1 MQAMERTN
9 ATKLKCKD
17 IGLKEKNAYYETFPH
32 HLVSRVINYSRID
45 NDMTIQH
52 STSSKPSKFK
62 AQSFNA
68 HAPNRT
74 M

>member
-17 IGLKEKNAYYETFPH
+17 TELKEKNAYYQTLPH
-32 HLVSRVINYSRID
+32 HLVSRVINYSTID
-45 NDMTIQH
+45 NDMTIQQ
-52 STSSKPSKFK
+52 SSSKPSKFK

>member
-1 MQAMERTN
+1 MQAMKKTN
-9 ATKLKCKD
+9 AKTQSSRRKMHIMKLY
-17 IGLKEKNAYYETFPH
+17 LT
-32 HLVSRVINYSRID
+32 ID

-68 HAPNRT
+68 HAPNCT

>member
-1 MQAMERTN
+1 MQQNSN
-9 ATKLKCKD
+9 ADTK
-17 IGLKEKNAYYETFPH
+17 LKEKNGYYETLPH

-45 NDMTIQH
+45 NNMTIQH

-68 HAPNRT
+68 HAPNCT